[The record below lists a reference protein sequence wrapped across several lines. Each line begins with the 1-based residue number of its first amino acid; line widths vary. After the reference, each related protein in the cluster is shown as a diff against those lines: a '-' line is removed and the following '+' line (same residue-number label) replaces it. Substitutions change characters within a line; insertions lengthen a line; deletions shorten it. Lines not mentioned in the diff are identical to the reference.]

1 MITRLN
7 GQLRKT
13 DCRTLT
19 ELILNRIVKI
29 LKLGEI
35 QKLPQLS
42 LCRVDEIVPKRI
54 LSDQRQLFQH
64 LKEM

>member
-1 MITRLN
+1 MN
-7 GQLRKT
+7 WF
-13 DCRTLT
+13 
-19 ELILNRIVKI
+19 VKEQNH
-29 LKLGEI
+29 EI

>member
-1 MITRLN
+1 MITRLDA
-7 GQLRKT
+7 QLRTT

-35 QKLPQLS
+35 KKLPQLS

-54 LSDQRQLFQH
+54 LSDQHQ
-64 LKEM
+64 

>member
-1 MITRLN
+1 MITRLDA
-7 GQLRKT
+7 QLRT
-13 DCRTLT
+13 TYCRILT

>member
-1 MITRLN
+1 M
-7 GQLRKT
+7 
-13 DCRTLT
+13 
-19 ELILNRIVKI
+19 KI
-29 LKLGEI
+29 YEI

-64 LKEM
+64 LKKCDCNLISYYVRDFSVHRPVSVEVLTNR